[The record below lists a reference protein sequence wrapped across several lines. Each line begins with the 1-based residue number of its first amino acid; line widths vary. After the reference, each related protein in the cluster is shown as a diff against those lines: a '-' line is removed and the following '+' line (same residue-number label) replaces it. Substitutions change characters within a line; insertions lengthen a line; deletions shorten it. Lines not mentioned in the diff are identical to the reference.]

1 MYFNL
6 IQLNKT
12 FILNNILYYIFNI
25 KYKFT
30 SIKIV

>member
-12 FILNNILYYIFNI
+12 LILNNILYYIFNI
-25 KYKFT
+25 KYKFI